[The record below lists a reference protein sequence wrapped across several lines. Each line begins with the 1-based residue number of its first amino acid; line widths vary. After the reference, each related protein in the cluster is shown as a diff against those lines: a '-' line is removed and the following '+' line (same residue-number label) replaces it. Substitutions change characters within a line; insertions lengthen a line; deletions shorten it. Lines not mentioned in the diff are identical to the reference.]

1 MKKSWL
7 LMVLVLGVDSLY
19 GQAGGKQTFNF
30 LDLKLSPYIAALQG
44 ATIAQRS
51 DNPII
56 STRNPALQ
64 NKGMSNRLIMSYNN
78 YLSDVN
84 FGNVAYSTTY
94 KNQMIN
100 AGILYVNY
108 GKFDGYD
115 AAGESIGSFTADDYA
130 FFVGSSKSINE
141 RLTLGSNFKAVYS
154 QLYNSFAS
162 GVALDAGL
170 HYVDTSGNNNLGF
183 VVRNAGFVLKNY
195 TEGIK
200 EKMPLRIE
208 LSYSVKLSKAPFR
221 FNILLHNLQQ
231 PNMRYI
237 PQDGSVQSTSLD
249 GNQKQQQ
256 IGFGDNVMRH
266 VTLGTELILG
276 KYTHLRFGYSHQMRR
291 ELSPTIRRG
300 LTGFAWGFGVNL
312 FNIHFNYAS
321 NSFFPGINTNQFS
334 AVFNLKSLYTKKKK
348 LD

>member
-1 MKKSWL
+1 M
-7 LMVLVLGVDSLY
+7 

-44 ATIAQRS
+44 ATIAQIN

-56 STRNPALQ
+56 TSRNPALQ
-64 NKGMSNRLIMSYNN
+64 NSGMKNRLIMSYNN

-84 FGNVAYSTTY
+84 FGNLAYATTF
-94 KNQMIN
+94 KGRPIN

-115 AAGESIGSFTADDYA
+115 ETGASIGSFTADDYA
-130 FFVGSSKSINE
+130 FFVGSSKKLSDQ
-141 RLTLGSNFKAVYS
+141 LTVGGNFKLVYS

-170 HYVDTSGNNNLGF
+170 HYKDTSGNTNVGF
-183 VVRNAGFVLKNY
+183 VIRNAGFIVKNY
-195 TEGIK
+195 TEGVK

-208 LSYSVKLSKAPFR
+208 LSYSKRLTHTPFR

-249 GNQKQQQ
+249 GNQQQER
-256 IGFGDNVMRH
+256 IGIGDNIMRH
-266 VTLGTELILG
+266 VSVGTEVIIT
-276 KYTHLRFGYSHQMRR
+276 KYTHIRFGYSHQMRR
-291 ELSPTIRRG
+291 ELSPSNRRG
-300 LTGFAWGFGVNL
+300 LTGYSWGFGINL
-312 FNIHFNYAS
+312 FNIQFNYAS
-321 NSFFPGINTNQFS
+321 NAFFPGINTNQFS
-334 AVFNLKSLYTKKKK
+334 AVFNLKSLYTKKKSIEPK
-348 LD
+348 N

>member
-1 MKKSWL
+1 MHS
-7 LMVLVLGVDSLY
+7 
-19 GQAGGKQTFNF
+19 
-30 LDLKLSPYIAALQG
+30 
-44 ATIAQRS
+44 
-51 DNPII
+51 
-56 STRNPALQ
+56 
-64 NKGMSNRLIMSYNN
+64 
-78 YLSDVN
+78 
-84 FGNVAYSTTY
+84 
-94 KNQMIN
+94 
-100 AGILYVNY
+100 
-108 GKFDGYD
+108 
-115 AAGESIGSFTADDYA
+115 SF
-130 FFVGSSKSINE
+130 GSSKSINE

-291 ELSPTIRRG
+291 EIKPNHTQRTHRFCL
-300 LTGFAWGFGVNL
+300 
-312 FNIHFNYAS
+312 
-321 NSFFPGINTNQFS
+321 GIWC
-334 AVFNLKSLYTKKKK
+334 K
-348 LD
+348 LV